1 MAKKTSSSAPPPPTA
16 ALSVDYEAIDLYGNW
31 KVKKLTFK
39 SPVAPFG
46 LEKNKSKFKI
56 RNKGTQHVLIK
67 KSNVDW
73 NGNDTEIPLTELS
86 SVGGSQADQA
96 LYNANFRLKAM
107 VTFNGDGSTYRVA
120 FGSDDNGETLHVD
133 AESAVPQPNPG
144 GFGTAGRG
152 G

>member
-1 MAKKTSSSAPPPPTA
+1 MAKKTSSSAPPPTA

-31 KVKKLTFK
+31 KLKKLTFK
-39 SPVAPFG
+39 APTAPFG

-56 RNKGTQHVLIK
+56 RNQGTQHVLVK

-86 SVGGSQADQA
+86 PIGGSQAEQA
-96 LYNANFRLKAM
+96 LYNANFRLTAL
-107 VTFNGDGSTYRVA
+107 VTYNGDGSKYRVA
-120 FGSDDNGETLHVD
+120 FGSDDNGESLLVD